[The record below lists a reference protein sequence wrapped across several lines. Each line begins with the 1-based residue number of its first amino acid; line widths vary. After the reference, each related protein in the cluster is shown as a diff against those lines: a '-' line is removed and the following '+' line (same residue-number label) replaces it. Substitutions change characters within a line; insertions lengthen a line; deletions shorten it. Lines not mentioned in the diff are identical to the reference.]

1 MAGKKK
7 EKAAYKIEKKRSGR
21 FAVRGPGGKYINGEA
36 KAEILS
42 KEGKISGWKPQKKE
56 EPAAEEASAEA

>member
-7 EKAAYKIEKKRSGR
+7 DKAAYKIEKKRSGR
-21 FAVRGPGGKYINGEA
+21 FAVRGPNGKYINGDA

-42 KEGKISGWKPQKKE
+42 KEGKITGWKPAKKE
-56 EPAAEEASAEA
+56 EAAEAPAAE